1 MMGGPSQLLSVS
13 CRVEVPHVREVFV
26 IEEEDTCLLETTD
39 DVRACESFRASAGK
53 EPAVFFGRLEY
64 VVGRK
69 SNVHTW
75 GNLAWLFGYRF

>member
-1 MMGGPSQLLSVS
+1 MGGPGQLPSVS
-13 CRVEVPHVREVFV
+13 CHVEVPHVQEVFV
-26 IEEEDTCLLETTD
+26 IEGEDTCLLETTD
-39 DVRACESFRASAGK
+39 NVRVRESFRASAGK

-75 GNLAWLFGYRF
+75 GNLTWLFGYRF